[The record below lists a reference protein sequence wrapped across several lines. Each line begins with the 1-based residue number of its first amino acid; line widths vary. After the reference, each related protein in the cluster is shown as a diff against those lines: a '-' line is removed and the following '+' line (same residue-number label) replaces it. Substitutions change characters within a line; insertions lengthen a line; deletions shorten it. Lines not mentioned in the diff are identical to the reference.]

1 MKREDIKNII
11 EAIMFAY
18 GEPISIKEL
27 NAIINKDLSHK
38 KIEFMMDA
46 LITEYKE
53 NDRGIQIIR
62 LENKYQMCTNEKYAD
77 YIKMVL
83 EPKKKKTLSQAT
95 LETLTI
101 IAYKQPVTKL
111 EIENIRGVKC
121 DKALK
126 TLQENELIVEA
137 GRLNKIGKPIIY
149 KTSDEFLKLLNI
161 ESIDELPKI
170 EEIEENN

>member
-1 MKREDIKNII
+1 MSLKR
-11 EAIMFAY
+11 
-18 GEPISIKEL
+18 
-27 NAIINKDLSHK
+27 
-38 KIEFMMDA
+38 
-46 LITEYKE
+46 
-53 NDRGIQIIR
+53 
-62 LENKYQMCTNEKYAD
+62 
-77 YIKMVL
+77 
-83 EPKKKKTLSQAT
+83 KKTLSQAT

-126 TLQENELIVEA
+126 TLQENDLIVEA

>member
-1 MKREDIKNII
+1 MNLR
-11 EAIMFAY
+11 
-18 GEPISIKEL
+18 
-27 NAIINKDLSHK
+27 
-38 KIEFMMDA
+38 
-46 LITEYKE
+46 
-53 NDRGIQIIR
+53 R
-62 LENKYQMCTNEKYAD
+62 
-77 YIKMVL
+77 
-83 EPKKKKTLSQAT
+83 KKTLSQAT

-126 TLQENELIVEA
+126 TLQENDLIVEA

-161 ESIDELPKI
+161 ESIEELPRV
-170 EEIEENN
+170 EEVEENI

>member
-18 GEPISIKEL
+18 GEPITIKEL
-27 NAIINKDLSHK
+27 NSIIDKDLSHK
-38 KIEFMMDA
+38 EIEIMMNN
-46 LITEYKE
+46 LINEYKE
-53 NDRGIQIIR
+53 NNRGIQIIR
-62 LENKYQMCTNEKYAD
+62 LENKYQMCTNENYSD

-121 DKALK
+121 DKAIK
-126 TLQENELIVEA
+126 TLQDNSLIIEA

-161 ESIDELPKI
+161 ESINELPKV
-170 EEIEENN
+170 EEIENNI